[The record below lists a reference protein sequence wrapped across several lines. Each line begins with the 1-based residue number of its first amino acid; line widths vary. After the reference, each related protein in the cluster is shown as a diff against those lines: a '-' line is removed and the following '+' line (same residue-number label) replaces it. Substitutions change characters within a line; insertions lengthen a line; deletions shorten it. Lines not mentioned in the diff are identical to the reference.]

1 MPAGLQYN
9 AGSNITRASPDGEKM
24 ASGNEK
30 AAEKALGSLKKI
42 YPEPRHYLE
51 FDGPFQLLVA
61 TILSAQCTDERVNLT
76 TPALFGKYPDAAA
89 FAAAPL
95 EDIEEAVRP
104 TGFFRNKAKSIKGA
118 SEIIAGKYGG
128 KVPGEMDSL
137 TGLPGIARK
146 SANAILQHGFSKT
159 EGIVVDTH
167 VIRVA
172 GRLGWTGEKN
182 PVKIE
187 RDLMALFAP
196 SEWKWLPFYLK
207 NHGRTVCK
215 APKPRCGE
223 CGISALCPFV
233 GNGER

>member
-1 MPAGLQYN
+1 MPEDARKD
-9 AGSNITRASPDGEKM
+9 ARKV
-24 ASGNEK
+24 
-30 AAEKALGSLKKI
+30 LGRLKRM
-42 YPEPRHYLE
+42 YPGPRHYLE

-61 TILSAQCTDERVNLT
+61 TILSAQCTDERVNST

-104 TGFFRNKAKSIKGA
+104 TGFYRNKAKSIKGA
-118 SEIIAGKYGG
+118 SETIVEKHGG
-128 KVPGEMDSL
+128 EVPDDMESL
-137 TGLPGIARK
+137 TALPGIARK

-172 GRLGWTGEKN
+172 RRLGWTSQKD

-187 RDLMALFAP
+187 KDLMEIFDRKD
-196 SEWKWLPFYLK
+196 WKWLPFYLK
-207 NHGRTVCK
+207 NHGRAVCR
-215 APKPRCGE
+215 APRPNCGE
-223 CGISALCPFV
+223 CKLSSVCPSAET
-233 GNGER
+233 GKS

>member
-1 MPAGLQYN
+1 MA
-9 AGSNITRASPDGEKM
+9 PDNGKS
-24 ASGNEK
+24 AKKVLSR
-30 AAEKALGSLKKI
+30 LKKL

-51 FDGPFQLLVA
+51 FDGSFQLLVA

-76 TPALFGKYPDAAA
+76 TPALFEKYPDAAA
-89 FAAAPL
+89 FAAAPI

-104 TGFFRNKAKSIKGA
+104 TGFFRNKARSIRGA
-118 SEIIAGKYGG
+118 SEAIMREYGG
-128 KVPGEMDSL
+128 EVPGDMDSL

-182 PVKIE
+182 PEKIE
-187 RDLMALFAP
+187 RDLMALFAR
-196 SEWKWLPFYLK
+196 SDWKWIPFYLK
-207 NHGRTVCK
+207 NHGKAVCR

-223 CGISALCPFV
+223 CGLSALCPSAETK
-233 GNGER
+233 GT

>member
-1 MPAGLQYN
+1 MPDDAV
-9 AGSNITRASPDGEKM
+9 KM
-24 ASGNEK
+24 ARK
-30 AAEKALGSLKKI
+30 VLGRLKKL

-51 FDGPFQLLVA
+51 FDGPFQLLIA

-118 SEIIAGKYGG
+118 CEAIVEDHGG
-128 KVPGEMDSL
+128 EVPGDMDSL
-137 TGLPGIARK
+137 TKLPGIARK
-146 SANAILQHGFSKT
+146 SANAILQHGFGKT

-167 VIRVA
+167 VIRVS
-172 GRLGWTGEKN
+172 GRLGWTAQKN

-187 RDLMALFAP
+187 NDLKELFDRKD
-196 SEWKWLPFYLK
+196 WKWLPFYLK
-207 NHGRTVCK
+207 NHGRAVCK
-215 APKPRCGE
+215 APRPKCAG
-223 CGISALCPFV
+223 CGISGMCPSAET
-233 GNGER
+233 GEI

>member
-1 MPAGLQYN
+1 MTSDNGRSAKR
-9 AGSNITRASPDGEKM
+9 I
-24 ASGNEK
+24 
-30 AAEKALGSLKKI
+30 LGILKKL

-51 FDGPFQLLVA
+51 FEGPFQLLVA

-76 TPALFGKYPDAAA
+76 TPGLFRKYPDAAA

-118 SEIIAGKYGG
+118 SEVIAGKYGG
-128 KVPGEMDSL
+128 EVPGDMDSL

-146 SANAILQHGFSKT
+146 SANVILQHGFSKT

-172 GRLGWTGEKN
+172 GRLGWTGEKD

-187 RDLMALFAP
+187 RDLMALFVP
-196 SEWKWLPFYLK
+196 SDWKWLPFYMK
-207 NHGRTVCK
+207 SHGRAACR
-215 APKPRCGE
+215 APKPVCGE
-223 CGISALCPFV
+223 CGIAAFCPSSEK
-233 GNGER
+233 GEN

>member
-1 MPAGLQYN
+1 MPAKHSRE
-9 AGSNITRASPDGEKM
+9 ARKV
-24 ASGNEK
+24 
-30 AAEKALGSLKKI
+30 LGRLKKL
-42 YPEPRHYLE
+42 YPGPQHYLE
-51 FDGPFQLLVA
+51 FDGPFQLLIA

-76 TPALFGKYPDAAA
+76 TPALFEKYPDAAA

-95 EDIEEAVRP
+95 RDIEEAVRP

-118 SEIIAGKYGG
+118 CQAILDDHGG
-128 KVPGEMDSL
+128 EVPGDMDSL
-137 TGLPGIARK
+137 TKLPGIARK

-172 GRLGWTGEKN
+172 GRLGWTAQKN

-187 RDLMALFAP
+187 ADLMELFDRKD
-196 SEWKWLPFYLK
+196 WKWLPFYLK

-215 APKPRCGE
+215 APKPKCAE
-223 CGISALCPFV
+223 CGLSVLCPSSET
-233 GNGER
+233 GSN